1 MGGEGLIGG
10 DVEGPMVRAGLTVVH
25 GHPGRWKT
33 IAPRA
38 SPAGNFGKMSDH
50 YDVRGSGPVLLIIP
64 GGAGHPMGLEN
75 PTALLSERFTV
86 VTYDPLGLA
95 HGRLGEPVEE
105 QRVEW
110 WSEGAARVLDAV
122 LPEGESAYVFGTSA
136 GAVAALDLASRH
148 PDRLQHVVAHEPP
161 VVAVLPDAERQRA
174 MFAEVCETYR
184 ARGPEAAS
192 ARMIAGLEERPL
204 NEQEL
209 AQVSDAALQPPPP
222 TDESATPLAIF
233 LTRVLVP
240 FTSYTP
246 DLAALSTPSPRL
258 TVAVGIDSA
267 GQLLHRTATF
277 LARRT
282 GSAARQFPG
291 GHLGVL
297 THPAEFAARLKE
309 TLVPVG

>member
-1 MGGEGLIGG
+1 MWADTVSGSARTRI
-10 DVEGPMVRAGLTVVH
+10 PQHVRKIIPFRDLPTG
-25 GHPGRWKT
+25 
-33 IAPRA
+33 
-38 SPAGNFGKMSDH
+38 SFGKMSDH

-75 PTALLSERFTV
+75 PVALLSERFTV

-95 HGRLGEPVEE
+95 HGQLGKPVEE

-136 GAVAALDLASRH
+136 GAIAALDLASRY
-148 PDRLQHVVAHEPP
+148 PARLRHVVAHEPP
-161 VVAVLPDAERQRA
+161 VVAVLPDAERQQA
-174 MFAEVCETYR
+174 MFTEVRETYR
-184 ARGPEAAS
+184 ARGVEAAS
-192 ARMIAGLEERPL
+192 ARMTAGLEERAPTQ
-204 NEQEL
+204 QEL
-209 AQVSDAALQPPPP
+209 AKEPDPEGQPPSP
-222 TDESATPLAIF
+222 TDESATPMAIS

-246 DLAALSTPSPRL
+246 DLAALSAPSPRL
-258 TVAVGIDSA
+258 TVAMGIDSA

-291 GHLGVL
+291 GHLGLL
-297 THPAEFAARLKE
+297 THPAEFAARLRE
-309 TLVPVG
+309 TLAPVG

>member
-1 MGGEGLIGG
+1 
-10 DVEGPMVRAGLTVVH
+10 
-25 GHPGRWKT
+25 
-33 IAPRA
+33 
-38 SPAGNFGKMSDH
+38 MSDH

-75 PTALLSERFTV
+75 TTALLSERFTV

-95 HGRLGEPVEE
+95 HGQLGKPVEE

-122 LPEGESAYVFGTSA
+122 LPEGESAYVFGTSS
-136 GAVAALDLASRH
+136 GAIAALDLASRH
-148 PDRLQHVVAHEPP
+148 PDRLRHVIAHEPP
-161 VVAVLPDAERQRA
+161 VVAVLPDAERQRT
-174 MFAEVCETYR
+174 MFTEVRDTYR
-184 ARGPEAAS
+184 ARGIEAAS
-192 ARMIAGLEERPL
+192 VHMTAGFEERAL
-204 NEQEL
+204 TQEEL
-209 AQVSDAALQPPPP
+209 AKESNPEAQAPSPA
-222 TDESATPLAIF
+222 DELTTPMAVL

-240 FTSYTP
+240 FTSYAP
-246 DLAALSTPSPRL
+246 DLAALSAPSPRL

-291 GHLGVL
+291 GHLGLL
-297 THPAEFAARLKE
+297 THPAEFTARLRE
-309 TLVPVG
+309 TLIPVG

>member
-1 MGGEGLIGG
+1 MC
-10 DVEGPMVRAGLTVVH
+10 
-25 GHPGRWKT
+25 
-33 IAPRA
+33 
-38 SPAGNFGKMSDH
+38 DH
-50 YDVRGSGPVLLIIP
+50 YDVRGSGPVLLIVP

-75 PTALLSERFTV
+75 PTTLLSEHFTV

-110 WSEGAARVLDAV
+110 WSDGAARVLDAV
-122 LPEGESAYVFGTSA
+122 LPEDESAYVFGTSA

-148 PDRLQHVVAHEPP
+148 PGRLRHVVAHEPP
-161 VVAVLPDAERQRA
+161 VVTVLPDAERQRA
-174 MFAEVCETYR
+174 MFTEVRDTYR
-184 ARGPEAAS
+184 ARGVEAAS
-192 ARMIAGLEERPL
+192 ARMTAGLEER
-204 NEQEL
+204 
-209 AQVSDAALQPPPP
+209 ALPQRDLDKESGATDQPPSPS
-222 TDESATPLAIF
+222 DESATPMAIS

-246 DLAALSTPSPRL
+246 DLTALSASSPRL
-258 TVAVGIDSA
+258 TVAMGIDSA
-267 GQLLHRTATF
+267 GQLLHRTATV

-291 GHLGVL
+291 GHLGLL
-297 THPAEFAARLKE
+297 THPVEFAARLRE